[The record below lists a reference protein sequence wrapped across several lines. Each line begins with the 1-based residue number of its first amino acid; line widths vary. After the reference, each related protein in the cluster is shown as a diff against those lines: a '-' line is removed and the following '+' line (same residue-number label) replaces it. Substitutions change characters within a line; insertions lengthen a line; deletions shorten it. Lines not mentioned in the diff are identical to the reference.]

1 MWKRRTSNSTVNNQ
15 KTEREQEMSTA
26 AVKAMFDQMAAISM
40 MMGMSYGMYMYN
52 PVTPIAYNLP
62 NNNFK

>member
-1 MWKRRTSNSTVNNQ
+1 MWKRRTINNSVNNQ
-15 KTEREQEMSTA
+15 KTEKEQELSAA

-40 MMGMSYGMYMYN
+40 MMGMNYGMYTFN